1 MNAGWRRAPAVWLW
15 LAALVL
21 CAVVVARSKF
31 TADLSAFLPK
41 APTAQQQL
49 LVDQL
54 RDGVASRLIL
64 VAIDGADA
72 PARAALSKALAA
84 RLRSDG
90 RYSLVRNGEPAA
102 LARDQAFLFE
112 HRYLLSPAVTPAH
125 FSVAGL
131 HQAIADMIDLL
142 ASPAGLIVKSI
153 LPSDPTGEIPLLLG
167 QLADSAGASG
177 QPRSVDGAW
186 ASRDGRRALLLVQTR
201 APGSDTDGQQQAMA
215 ALQSAFATAKQQ
227 APAPAQSATLVM
239 SGPGVF
245 GVEARDSIRHAVE
258 RLSLIG
264 LTLIVVLLLLVYRS
278 ARTLLLGLLPVLSG
292 ALAGIAAVSLG
303 FGIVHGITLGFGTTL
318 IGEAVDYSIYL
329 FVQSGAE
336 GEGRAARGGW
346 VHRFWPT
353 VRLGVL
359 TSVCGFASLLLSG
372 FPGLA
377 QLGLYAITGLLVAAA
392 VTRFVLPELLAP
404 TFRVRDLSAL
414 GTTLARAVRRAGRL
428 RWGVAALLLA
438 SAVVLALHRGTLWNQ
453 ELGALSPVPAEAM
466 ALDAQ
471 LRADMGAPD
480 VRYLVVATGPTQ
492 ESVLRASETVV
503 AALEPLVH
511 SNVIAGVDSPSRFL
525 PSLATQRAR
534 QASLPDAATLQQRLR
549 AALATLP
556 LQPGRLAPFVADVE
570 AARAARTIDRADLA
584 GTTFALALDGML
596 VQRAP
601 QAGAG
606 PRWSALLP
614 LHAPDAGAAG
624 TSTGTSSAG
633 EIDAARVRQAL
644 AAIGPEPAGT
654 EVSFVDV
661 KAETNNLYDSY
672 LHQAIVLSAAGLA
685 AIAVLLLVA
694 LRSLAVTLRVLA
706 PLAGAVLAVSAA
718 LALAGRELTILH
730 LVGLLLIV
738 AVGSNYALFFNRSAA
753 APAAGAEASA
763 HALAPR
769 TLASL
774 LIANLTTVAG
784 FGVLAFSSVP
794 VLQAVGITVGPG
806 AVLALL
812 FSAVF
817 AARPIAQTAPPHR
830 AKDRDND

>member
-1 MNAGWRRAPAVWLW
+1 MTSGWRRAPAVWLW
-15 LAALVL
+15 LAALAV

-64 VAIDGADA
+64 VAIAGANA
-72 PARAALSKALAA
+72 PTRAALSKALAA
-84 RLRSDG
+84 RLRNDE
-90 RYSLVRNGEPAA
+90 RFSLVRNGEPSA
-102 LARDQAFLFE
+102 LRRDQVFLFE

-131 HQAIADMIDLL
+131 RQSIADTIDLL
-142 ASPAGLIVKSI
+142 ASPAGLLVKSI
-153 LPSDPTGEIPLLLG
+153 LTSDPTGEMPLLLE
-167 QLADSAGASG
+167 QLADTAGASG
-177 QPRSVDGAW
+177 QPRSEDGAW
-186 ASRDGRRALLLVQTR
+186 ASRDGQRALLLVQTR

-215 ALQSAFATAKQQ
+215 ALRSAFDAAQRQ
-227 APAPAQSATLVM
+227 LPAPAQAATLIM
-239 SGPGVF
+239 TGPAVF
-245 GVEARDSIRHAVE
+245 GVEARDSIRHAAE

-264 LTLIVVLLLLVYRS
+264 LSLIVALLLFVYRS
-278 ARTLLLGLLPVLSG
+278 PRTLLLGLLPVLSG
-292 ALAGIAAVSLG
+292 ALAGVAAVSLG
-303 FGIVHGITLGFGTTL
+303 FGVVHGITLGFGTTL

-329 FVQSGAE
+329 FVQSEG
-336 GEGRAARGGW
+336 GEGGSAARRGW
-346 VHRFWPT
+346 VRSFWPT

-392 VTRFVLPELLAP
+392 VTRFVLPALLAT

-414 GTTLARAVRRAGRL
+414 GTVLARGVQRAGML
-428 RWGVAALLLA
+428 RWGVVALLVA
-438 SAVVLALHRGTLWNQ
+438 GVAVLALHRGALWNQ
-453 ELGALSPVPAEAM
+453 ELGALSPVPAA
-466 ALDAQ
+466 ALAQDAS
-471 LRADMGAPD
+471 LRADLGAPD
-480 VRYLVVATGPTQ
+480 VRYLVVATGATQ
-492 ESVLRASETVV
+492 QSVLRASEAVV
-503 AALEPLVH
+503 AALAPLVQA
-511 SNVIAGVDSPSRFL
+511 NVIAGVDSPSRFL

-534 QASLPDAATLQQRLR
+534 QASLPGAAELEQRLR
-549 AALATLP
+549 EALSTLP
-556 LQPGRLAPFVADVE
+556 LRPDRLAPFVADVE
-570 AARAARTIDRADLA
+570 AARVARPIERADLA
-584 GTTFALALDGML
+584 GTTLALAVGGML
-596 VQRAP
+596 LKRAP
-601 QAGAG
+601 SAGAG

-614 LHAPDAGAAG
+614 LHAPDAGG
-624 TSTGTSSAG
+624 TSQTSG
-633 EIDAARVRQAL
+633 VIDAARVRQAL
-644 AAIGPEPAGT
+644 AAIDLKPAGAD
-654 EVSFVDV
+654 VSFVDV
-661 KAETNNLYDSY
+661 KAETNRLYDGY
-672 LHQAIVLSAAGLA
+672 LHQAIVLSLAGLA
-685 AIAVLLLVA
+685 AIAVLLLIA
-694 LRSLAVTLRVLA
+694 LRSVAGTLRVLA
-706 PLAGAVLAVSAA
+706 PLAGAVLTVSAA
-718 LALAGRELTILH
+718 LALAGRQLTILH

-753 APAAGAEASA
+753 EPAAGSARDTAA

-794 VLQAVGITVGPG
+794 VLQAIGITVGPG

-817 AARPIAQTAPPHR
+817 AARPVASAPPPSP
-830 AKDRDND
+830 

>member
-15 LAALVL
+15 LAALVI

-54 RDGVASRLIL
+54 REGVASRLIL

-90 RYSLVRNGEPAA
+90 RFSLVRNGEPAA
-102 LARDQAFLFE
+102 LERDQAFLFE

-131 HQAIADMIDLL
+131 HQAIADTIDLL

-153 LPSDPTGEIPLLLG
+153 LSSDPTGEIPLLLQ
-167 QLADSAGASG
+167 QLADSASASG

-215 ALQSAFATAKQQ
+215 ALQSAFAAAKQQ

-258 RLSLIG
+258 HLSLIG

-329 FVQSGAE
+329 FVQSE
-336 GEGRAARGGW
+336 DGEGSGAARGGW
-346 VHRFWPT
+346 VRRFWPT

-414 GTTLARAVRRAGRL
+414 GTVLARAVRRAGRL
-428 RWGVAALLLA
+428 RWGVVALLLA
-438 SAVVLALHRGTLWNQ
+438 SVAVLVQHRGTLWNQ
-453 ELGALSPVPAEAM
+453 ELGALSPVPADAM
-466 ALDAQ
+466 ALDAS

-503 AALEPLVH
+503 AALEPLVKA
-511 SNVIAGVDSPSRFL
+511 NVIAGVDSPSRFL

-534 QASLPDAATLQQRLR
+534 QASLPDATELKTRLR
-549 AALATLP
+549 AALEGLP
-556 LQPGRLAPFVADVE
+556 LQPDRLAPFVADVE
-570 AARAARTIDRADLA
+570 AARTARPIDRAQLT

-596 VQRAP
+596 LQRAP

-614 LHAPDAGAAG
+614 LHAPDAGPSAG
-624 TSTGTSSAG
+624 TSADTSSAG

-644 AAIGPEPAGT
+644 AAIAPKPAGT

-694 LRSLAVTLRVLA
+694 LRSLATTLRVLA

-753 APAAGAEASA
+753 ASGADASA
-763 HALAPR
+763 RSLAPR

-817 AARPIAQTAPPHR
+817 AARPIAQTAPPNR